1 MHTVSLNRGFHSTT
15 INAARYVLMLALA
28 CRWYS
33 CWHSLRGG
41 RYTHVFVT
49 DSFDT
54 KGHVLPEVPMSD
66 SDYRKNDVLPQP
78 IQSQAGLNRGSIPAN
93 TTEFH
98 VEFLRVL
105 ENAMEYTYVY

>member
-1 MHTVSLNRGFHSTT
+1 MK
-15 INAARYVLMLALA
+15 
-28 CRWYS
+28 
-33 CWHSLRGG
+33 
-41 RYTHVFVT
+41 

-54 KGHVLPEVPMSD
+54 KGHALTVHVVAMSD
-66 SDYRKNDVLPQP
+66 SDYRKNDVLA
-78 IQSQAGLNRGSIPAN
+78 QSYQSKGSIPAN